1 MTPAARERSASA
13 EKGAGPGSGHLRWY
27 ICGLLFFATTV
38 NYMDRQV
45 LGILKPVLSRD
56 LHWNE
61 ADFGWIIFAFQL
73 SYAFMMPIAGRV
85 MDWLGTRLGYA
96 LAVLVW
102 SLASMSHAIAGNV
115 FQFAAARFGL
125 GIGESANFPAAV
137 KTVAEW
143 FPKRERALATGL
155 FNSGSNLGAIAAPL
169 VVPFVARAFGW
180 RSAFVVTG
188 GLDLIWIAVWLAYY
202 NSPRRHRAL
211 KASELAWIES
221 DREDAAARRISWS
234 GLVGKRSAWA
244 ILVAKFMT
252 DPVWWF
258 YLYWLPGFLSAKFHV
273 DLTALGPP
281 LIVIYVAADGGSILG
296 GWYSSFLLKRG
307 WSVNAA
313 RKTAMLTCAIAVVSA
328 AFIFAARGNLWLT
341 VALVGIAAAA
351 HQGWSANVY
360 TLASDLFP
368 RSAVG
373 SVVGLAGFGGAVG
386 GMLAAPAVGYW
397 LDFSKGAYAP
407 LFFIAG
413 SMYLLALLLVQLLAP
428 RIPESAPSLEPE
440 A

>member
-1 MTPAARERSASA
+1 MIPAARAGSALPA
-13 EKGAGPGSGHLRWY
+13 SGVKTGRLRWY

-45 LGILKPVLSRD
+45 LGILKPVLARD
-56 LHWNE
+56 LHWSE

-73 SYAFMMPIAGRV
+73 SYAFMMPVAGRV

-102 SLASMSHAIAGNV
+102 SLASMSHAVARGV
-115 FQFAAARFGL
+115 FQFGVARFGL

-143 FPKRERALATGL
+143 FPRRERALAIGF
-155 FNSGSNLGAIAAPL
+155 FNSGSNLGALAAPL

-180 RSAFVVTG
+180 RSAFLVTG
-188 GLDLIWIAVWLAYY
+188 GLDLVWIVVWLSFYR
-202 NSPRRHRAL
+202 SPRQHRL
-211 KASELAWIES
+211 LTASELALIES
-221 DREDAAARRISWS
+221 DRDPAPAQRTPWSRLLARR
-234 GLVGKRSAWA
+234 GAWA

-258 YLYWLPGFLSAKFHV
+258 YLYWLPGFLNSQFHV
-273 DLTALGPP
+273 NLTALGPP
-281 LIVIYVAADGGSILG
+281 LITIYLAADIGSIAG
-296 GWYSSFLLKRG
+296 GWCSFSLLKRG
-307 WSVNAA
+307 WSVNRA
-313 RKTAMLTCAIAVVSA
+313 RKTAMLICAVSVLSAVFV
-328 AFIFAARGNLWLT
+328 FAAKGNLWLT
-341 VALVGIAAAA
+341 VSLVSIAAAA

-368 RSAVG
+368 RSSVG
-373 SVVGLAGFGGAVG
+373 SVVGLAGFGGAIG

-397 LDFSKGAYAP
+397 LDFSKGAYGP
-407 LFFIAG
+407 LFFVAG
-413 SMYLLALLLVQLLAP
+413 SMYLAALALVQLLAP
-428 RIPESAPSLEPE
+428 NIPDSAPNL
-440 A
+440 